1 MNKPT
6 LSEQPKRSYH
16 SPARERQAEES
27 RQRILEAARTLF
39 TQQGYAKTTID
50 TIAKIAGLSPKT
62 VTAIFGS
69 KQGILAVLVHPSTVG
84 ARYRQL
90 IGQLKL
96 SPDPRE
102 QLGIVAQIAR
112 QLNQALS
119 PEFNLLRGAA
129 TVAPELAELAQQVES
144 RRKMNQEHLINS
156 LEEQS
161 ALRQHLQHKE
171 ALDEIWAL
179 TSYDLYRLFVIE
191 CNWTLEQYEAWL
203 TTVLHQRLLGD

>member
-171 ALDEIWAL
+171 ALDEVWTL
-179 TSYDLYRLFVIE
+179 TSYDLYRWFVIE

>member
-69 KQGILAVLVHPSTVG
+69 KQGILAALVHPSTFG
-84 ARYRQL
+84 TRYRQL

-96 SPDPRE
+96 SPDPR
-102 QLGIVAQIAR
+102 QRLGIVAQITC

-119 PEFNLLRGAA
+119 SEFNLLRGAA

-156 LEEQS
+156 LEEQG

>member
-156 LEEQS
+156 LEEQG